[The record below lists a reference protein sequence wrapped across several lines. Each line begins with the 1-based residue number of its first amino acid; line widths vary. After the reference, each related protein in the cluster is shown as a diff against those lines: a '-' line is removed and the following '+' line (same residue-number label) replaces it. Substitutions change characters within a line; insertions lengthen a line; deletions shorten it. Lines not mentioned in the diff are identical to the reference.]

1 LAEEAEM
8 AQERTRRLVV
18 TLGPAS
24 LRPAVLRSLPG
35 QGVDLLRLN
44 LSHVALGDVEETL
57 RTARIHARL
66 PVCLDTEGAQ
76 VRVGLV
82 ATGVALRVG
91 QPVRLVRE
99 KALGT
104 ERQLSLRPEA
114 LFATLEAGTTVA
126 VDEAVLRVAVVEEGR
141 ATAIVVAG
149 GRVRSN
155 RTVVLDPAPALPA
168 LTAKDRTAVEVAVE
182 VGVDHFALGYA
193 ASAAGIGELRALLP
207 AGARLLAR
215 IDSRAGVERRAEII
229 AAADTVV
236 VGRGHLAA
244 ELPIEQVPF
253 LQKAIAREGAAAG
266 TPVWVATGRSGSAAP
281 SVSATVAEA
290 NDVANLLLDGVSGL
304 VLTGETAVGNDPFA
318 AVERVARLLRG
329 FEESAGR
336 WAPPSGGAHVPLATL
351 S

>member
-1 LAEEAEM
+1 
-8 AQERTRRLVV
+8 
-18 TLGPAS
+18 
-24 LRPAVLRSLPG
+24 
-35 QGVDLLRLN
+35 
-44 LSHVALGDVEETL
+44 
-57 RTARIHARL
+57 
-66 PVCLDTEGAQ
+66 

-91 QPVRLVRE
+91 QPVRLVQE

-141 ATAIVVAG
+141 ATAIVVVG

-155 RTVVLDPAPALPA
+155 RAVVLDPAPALPA
-168 LTAKDRTAVEVAVE
+168 LTEKDLQAVDVAVAA
-182 VGVDHFALGYA
+182 GVDHFALGYA
-193 ASAAGIGELRALLP
+193 TSAAGVGELRALLP

-253 LQKAIAREGAAAG
+253 LQKAIAREGAEAG
-266 TPVWVATGRSGSAAP
+266 VPVWVATGRSGSTTTSP
-281 SVSATVAEA
+281 TATVAEA

-304 VLTGETAVGNDPFA
+304 VLTGETAVGSDPFGV
-318 AVERVARLLRG
+318 VERVARLLAG
-329 FEESAGR
+329 FQESAGQ
-336 WAPPSGGAHVPLATL
+336 WGPSSGGARAPIATL
-351 S
+351 G

>member
-1 LAEEAEM
+1 M
-8 AQERTRRLVV
+8 AQERTTRLVA

-24 LRPAVLRSLPG
+24 LRPAVLRSFAP

-44 LSHVALGDVEETL
+44 LSHVALGDLEDTL
-57 RTARIHARL
+57 RTARVHSHL
-66 PVCLDTEGAQ
+66 PLCLDTEGAQ

-104 ERQLSLRPEA
+104 ERQLSLRPET
-114 LFATLEAGTTVA
+114 LFDTLEPGATVA
-126 VDEAVLRVAVVEEGR
+126 VDETVLRVAVVEDGR
-141 ATAIVVAG
+141 ATAIVVVG

-155 RTVVLDPAPALPA
+155 RPVVLDPVPALPA
-168 LTAKDRTAVEVAVE
+168 LTDKDRTAVDVAAAA
-182 VGVDHFALGYA
+182 GVNHFTLGYA
-193 ASAAGIGELRALLP
+193 ASAAGVEELRALVP
-207 AGARLLAR
+207 PGAHVLAR
-215 IDSRAGVERRAEII
+215 IDSRAGADRRAEIL

-253 LQKAIAREGAAAG
+253 LQKAIAREGVEAG
-266 TPVWVATGRSGSAAP
+266 TPVWAATGRTGGHAI
-281 SVSATVAEA
+281 ATASVAEA

-304 VLTGETAVGNDPFA
+304 VLTGETAVGSDPFG
-318 AVERVARLLRG
+318 AVERVSRLLAG
-329 FEESAGR
+329 FEEKVSAIAALDDPVGASGR
-336 WAPPSGGAHVPLATL
+336 PGPP
-351 S
+351 

>member
-1 LAEEAEM
+1 M
-8 AQERTRRLVV
+8 AQERTTRLVATV
-18 TLGPAS
+18 GPAS
-24 LRPAVLRSLPG
+24 LRPAVLRSLAP

-44 LSHVALGDVEETL
+44 LSHVALGDVDETL
-57 RTARIHARL
+57 RTARIHSHL
-66 PVCLDTEGAQ
+66 PICLDTEGAQ

-114 LFATLEAGTTVA
+114 LFETLEAGTTVA

-141 ATAIVVAG
+141 ATAIVVVG

-155 RTVVLDPAPALPA
+155 RAVVLDPAPALPA
-168 LTAKDRTAVEVAVE
+168 LTDKDRIAVEVAVAA
-182 VGVDHFALGYA
+182 GVDHFTLGYA
-193 ASAAGIGELRALLP
+193 ASAAGVDQLRALLP
-207 AGARLLAR
+207 AGARVLAR
-215 IDSRAGVERRAEII
+215 IDSRAGVEQRAEII

-236 VGRGHLAA
+236 VGRSHLAA

-253 LQKAIAREGAAAG
+253 LQKAIAREGQAAD
-266 TPVWVATGRSGSAAP
+266 TPVWVATGRSGGTV
-281 SVSATVAEA
+281 SVTATVAEA

-304 VLTGETAVGNDPFA
+304 VLTGETAVGSDPFG
-318 AVERVARLLRG
+318 AVERVARLLAG
-329 FEESAGR
+329 FEETAGR
-336 WAPPSGGAHVPLATL
+336 WPPSPGGAPAPLATFG
-351 S
+351 

>member
-1 LAEEAEM
+1 M
-8 AQERTRRLVV
+8 AQQRTTQLVA

-24 LRPAVLRSLPG
+24 LRPAVLRSFAP
-35 QGVDLLRLN
+35 QGVGLLRLN
-44 LSHVALGDVEETL
+44 LSHVPLGDLDETL
-57 RTARIHARL
+57 RTARIHSHL
-66 PVCLDTEGAQ
+66 PLCLDTEGAQ

-114 LFATLEAGTTVA
+114 LFAMLEVGTTVA

-141 ATAIVVAG
+141 ATAIVVVG

-155 RTVVLDPAPALPA
+155 RPVVVDPAPVLPA
-168 LTAKDRTAVEVAVE
+168 LTEKDRTAVDIAVSA
-182 VGVDHFALGYA
+182 GVDHFALGYA
-193 ASAAGIGELRALLP
+193 ASAAGVAELRAALP
-207 AGARLLAR
+207 SGARVLAR

-229 AAADTVV
+229 AAADTVA

-253 LQKAIAREGAAAG
+253 LQKAIAREGAKAG
-266 TPVWVATGRSGSAAP
+266 TPVWVATGRSGAAASAA
-281 SVSATVAEA
+281 STVAEA
-290 NDVANLLLDGVSGL
+290 NDIANLLLDGVSGL
-304 VLTGETAVGNDPFA
+304 VLTGETAVGSDPFG
-318 AVERVARLLRG
+318 AVERVNRLLAG
-329 FEESAGR
+329 FDESAGR
-336 WAPPSGGAHVPLATL
+336 WSAASEGGRTPLATL

>member
-1 LAEEAEM
+1 M
-8 AQERTRRLVV
+8 AQERTTRLVV

-24 LRPAVLRSLPG
+24 LRPAVLRGLAP
-35 QGVDLLRLN
+35 QGVGLLRLN
-44 LSHVALGDVEETL
+44 LSHVPLGDVEDIL
-57 RTARIHARL
+57 RTARIHSHL

-91 QPVRLVRE
+91 QPVRLVKE

-114 LFATLEAGTTVA
+114 LFASLEAGTTVA
-126 VDEAVLRVAVVEEGR
+126 VDEALLRVAVVEEGR
-141 ATAIVVAG
+141 ATAIVVVG

-155 RTVVLDPAPALPA
+155 RAVVVDPAPMLPA
-168 LTAKDRTAVEVAVE
+168 LTEKDRTAVEIAVAA
-182 VGVDHFALGYA
+182 GVDHFALGFA
-193 ASAAGIGELRALLP
+193 ASAAGVCELRALLP

-215 IDSRAGVERRAEII
+215 IDSRPGVERRAEII
-229 AAADTVV
+229 ATADVVV

-266 TPVWVATGRSGSAAP
+266 TPVWVATGRSGGTPSAA
-281 SVSATVAEA
+281 STVAEA
-290 NDVANLLLDGVSGL
+290 NDVTNLLLDGVSGL
-304 VLTGETAVGNDPFA
+304 VLTGETAVGNDPFG
-318 AVERVARLLRG
+318 AVERVARLLGG
-329 FEESAGR
+329 FEQTAGR
-336 WAPPSGGAHVPLATL
+336 WALPAEAEEPLVC
-351 S
+351 

>member
-1 LAEEAEM
+1 M
-8 AQERTRRLVV
+8 AQERSTRLVV

-24 LRPAVLRSLPG
+24 LRPAVLRSLAP
-35 QGVDLLRLN
+35 QGVALLRLN
-44 LSHVALGDVEETL
+44 LSHVALNDLEDTV
-57 RTARIHARL
+57 RTARIHSHL

-99 KALGT
+99 KSLGT

-114 LFATLEAGTTVA
+114 LFSTLEAGTTLA

-141 ATAIVVAG
+141 ATAIVVVG

-155 RTVVLDPAPALPA
+155 RPVVLDPAPVLPA
-168 LTAKDRTAVEVAVE
+168 LTDKDRAAVDLAVAA
-182 VGVDHFALGYA
+182 GVDHFALGYA
-193 ASAAGIGELRALLP
+193 ASKDGVAELRALLP
-207 AGARLLAR
+207 DGARLLAR
-215 IDSRAGVERRAEII
+215 IDSRAGMERRAEII

-253 LQKAIAREGAAAG
+253 LQKAIAREGAEAG
-266 TPVWVATGRSGSAAP
+266 IPVWVATGRSGGTSSAA
-281 SVSATVAEA
+281 ATVAEA

-304 VLTGETAVGNDPFA
+304 VLTGETAVGGDPFG
-318 AVERVARLLRG
+318 AVERVARLLAG
-329 FEESAGR
+329 FEESSAVKTYANAGSGFRPAASR
-336 WAPPSGGAHVPLATL
+336 WTRTT
-351 S
+351 